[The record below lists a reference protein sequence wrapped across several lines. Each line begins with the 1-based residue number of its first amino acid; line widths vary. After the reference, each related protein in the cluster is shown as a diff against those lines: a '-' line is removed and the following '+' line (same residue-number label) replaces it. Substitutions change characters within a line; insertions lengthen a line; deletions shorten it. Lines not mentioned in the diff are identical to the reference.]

1 VPTSFVWRQKIN
13 FRAFFVALLTGFGN
27 QGLSDYLAAMNF
39 NLTQIPERTTQ
50 PRSYGLTMV
59 NDKGLSVME
68 ARHLVSGAGPHVDLV
83 KLAFGTA
90 LFTGGLHE
98 KIRLFRDAGIPVF
111 FGGLLFEACVIRG
124 QFDDFLEL
132 LKEYEIS
139 HIEVSDGSIDI
150 THAEKCSYIEKL
162 AKYGTVL
169 SEIGSKDK
177 DREHITPPYQW
188 IKLMQAELNAGSGY
202 IVAESR
208 ETGNVGIYRN
218 SGEVREGLVQEIL
231 TKVPAEK
238 ILWEAPQKDQQLYFL
253 TLIGPNANLGNIN
266 PAEVVALEAM
276 RLGLRG
282 DSFDLYLEKH

>member
-1 VPTSFVWRQKIN
+1 
-13 FRAFFVALLTGFGN
+13 
-27 QGLSDYLAAMNF
+27 
-39 NLTQIPERTTQ
+39 
-50 PRSYGLTMV
+50 
-59 NDKGLSVME
+59 
-68 ARHLVSGAGPHVDLV
+68 
-83 KLAFGTA
+83 
-90 LFTGGLHE
+90 
-98 KIRLFRDAGIPVF
+98 
-111 FGGLLFEACVIRG
+111 
-124 QFDDFLEL
+124 
-132 LKEYEIS
+132 
-139 HIEVSDGSIDI
+139 
-150 THAEKCSYIEKL
+150 
-162 AKYGTVL
+162 VL

>member
-1 VPTSFVWRQKIN
+1 
-13 FRAFFVALLTGFGN
+13 
-27 QGLSDYLAAMNF
+27 MNF
-39 NLTQIPERTTQ
+39 HLTQIPERTIH

-59 NDKGLSVME
+59 YDKGLSVME
-68 ARHLVSGAGPHVDLV
+68 ARHLISGAGPHIDLV
-83 KLAFGTA
+83 KLAFGTP
-90 LFTGGLHE
+90 LFTGGLHD
-98 KIRLFRDAGIPVF
+98 KVRLFRDAGIPVF
-111 FGGLLFEACVIRG
+111 FGGLLFEAYVIRG
-124 QFDDFLEL
+124 QFDDYVHL

-139 HIEVSDGSIDI
+139 HIEVSDGSINI
-150 THAEKCSYIEKL
+150 THAEKCGYIETL

-188 IKLMQAELNAGSGY
+188 IRLMQAELNAGSSY

-208 ETGNVGIYRN
+208 ETGNVGIYRD

-253 TLIGPNANLGNIN
+253 TLIGANANLGNIN
-266 PAEVVALEAM
+266 PSEVVALEAM

-282 DSFDLYLEKH
+282 DSFHLYLEKFNV

>member
-1 VPTSFVWRQKIN
+1 
-13 FRAFFVALLTGFGN
+13 
-27 QGLSDYLAAMNF
+27 MNF
-39 NLTQIPERTTQ
+39 HLTQIPERTTR

-83 KLAFGTA
+83 KLAFGTP

-98 KIRLFRDAGIPVF
+98 KIRLFQDAGIPVF

-124 QFDDFLEL
+124 QFDGYLSL
-132 LKEYEIS
+132 VKEYGIS
-139 HIEVSDGSIDI
+139 HTEVSDGSIDI
-150 THAEKCSYIEKL
+150 THAEKCGYIEKL
-162 AKYGTVL
+162 ARYGTVL

-188 IKLMQAELNAGSGY
+188 IRLMQAELNAGSAY
-202 IVAESR
+202 LVAEAR
-208 ETGNVGIYRN
+208 ESGTVGIYRD

-231 TKVPAEK
+231 TKIPAEK

-253 TLIGPNANLGNIN
+253 SLIGANANLGNIN

-282 DSFDLYLEKH
+282 DSFHLYLEKVH